1 MNLRLSI
8 LLACTLILPLAAVQA
23 RAPADPRA
31 EITRQVRAVLL
42 RDDMSEHDPAV
53 IAAQVTPIDINGDGI
68 QDWQVDWNMLGMQWC
83 GTGGCRYQLW
93 LGRKA
98 GPPLKV
104 FDRRVRDRKVETRDG
119 RILFVFDFHGTHC
132 GGYGAQECPGT
143 FTWNAKRGRMVLVPM
158 PGKSTRNSQA
168 IERF

>member
-53 IAAQVTPIDINGDGI
+53 IAA
-68 QDWQVDWNMLGMQWC
+68 
-83 GTGGCRYQLW
+83 
-93 LGRKA
+93 
-98 GPPLKV
+98 
-104 FDRRVRDRKVETRDG
+104 
-119 RILFVFDFHGTHC
+119 
-132 GGYGAQECPGT
+132 
-143 FTWNAKRGRMVLVPM
+143 
-158 PGKSTRNSQA
+158 
-168 IERF
+168 